1 MEVPHFDEKSGIIFA
16 STTWGRWYQ
25 TIAEVI
31 IEVDVEN
38 GTRGKDVKIDIKPS
52 RISCVV
58 HNKEIFKV
66 FAPKITNRP
75 EFAIKMFLRICIDQ
89 LFIFINR
96 ANLLML
102 SLRMKARGP
111 LKIGNLSEF
120 N

>member
-1 MEVPHFDEKSGIIFA
+1 MEVSHFDEKSGIIFA

-25 TIAEVI
+25 TVAEVI

-66 FAPKITNRP
+66 IIPIQITRSQGKIVN
-75 EFAIKMFLRICIDQ
+75 
-89 LFIFINR
+89 
-96 ANLLML
+96 
-102 SLRMKARGP
+102 
-111 LKIGNLSEF
+111 
-120 N
+120 

>member
-1 MEVPHFDEKSGIIFA
+1 MEVSHFDEKSGIIFA

-75 EFAIKMFLRICIDQ
+75 EFAIKMLACFYVFAL
-89 LFIFINR
+89 INF
-96 ANLLML
+96 
-102 SLRMKARGP
+102 SY
-111 LKIGNLSEF
+111 S
-120 N
+120 